1 MLNPNTMKEEE
12 MIFCQSC
19 GMPMQAAEHYGTEAD
34 GSPNADYCAY
44 CYKDGAF
51 AQNCTMEEMIQV
63 CARFHEEFKREDGS
77 SFTREEAVAM
87 MREFFPHLKRWKK

>member
-1 MLNPNTMKEEE
+1 MTPEK

-19 GMPMQAAEHYGTEAD
+19 GMPMTAPEHFGTEAD
-34 GSPNADYCAY
+34 GSPSSEYCIY

-51 AQNCTMEEMIQV
+51 AQECTMEEMIRH
-63 CARFHEEFKREDGS
+63 CAEFHEEFKHEDGRTY
-77 SFTREEAVAM
+77 TREEAIAG